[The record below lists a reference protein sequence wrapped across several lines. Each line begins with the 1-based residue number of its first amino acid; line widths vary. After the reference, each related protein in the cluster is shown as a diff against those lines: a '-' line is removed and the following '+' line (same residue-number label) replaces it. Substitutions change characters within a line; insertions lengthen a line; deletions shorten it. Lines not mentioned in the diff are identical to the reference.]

1 MTPQLQLKSD
11 CSFNNTTAQFP
22 VIAMAPKRQLADGPD
37 ESSAET
43 SAPKRQKSEDIMTAA
58 AVVPKEKMKRDL
70 LYDKC
75 KESRAFG
82 YLFNIEELMSFGVA
96 DTTDDLMDFTQEL
109 VDRQLFCL
117 LQQQNQAFL
126 YRLRTKDV
134 ANRLEHHAYGLFG
147 QFQGAMV

>member
-1 MTPQLQLKSD
+1 
-11 CSFNNTTAQFP
+11 
-22 VIAMAPKRQLADGPD
+22 MAPKRQLADGLVTEPSVT
-37 ESSAET
+37 E
-43 SAPKRQKSEDIMTAA
+43 RQKSEEAVSTAF
-58 AVVPKEKMKRDL
+58 VVPKEKMKRDL

-82 YLFNIEELMSFGVA
+82 YDFTIDELMSFGVA
-96 DTTDDLMDFTQEL
+96 DTTDELTNYTQEL

-134 ANRLEHHAYGLFG
+134 ANRLEYHALAF
-147 QFQGAMV
+147 